1 MKKVYLL
8 LAEGFETIEALAPL
22 DILRRCDVDIKT
34 VSITDNINVTSS
46 QGVTVNADIILND
59 SLLDDGHML
68 ILPGGAPGYVNL
80 GDSKQVGTILK
91 NYYHS
96 GKYVAAICGAPT
108 VLVKNAVAID
118 KKLTCHSGVVSK
130 IGNHN
135 YIGGD
140 TVIDDNLITANGAG
154 SSLKFGF
161 LLAELL
167 VEKEKVAAVKK
178 GMEIK

>member
-1 MKKVYLL
+1 MKKAYLL

-22 DILRRCDVDIKT
+22 DIMRRCEIDLKT
-34 VSITDNINVTSS
+34 VSITNDTKVTSS
-46 QGVTVNADIILND
+46 QGVSVIADITLENS
-59 SLLDDGHML
+59 SLEDGDML

-80 GDSKQVGTILK
+80 GKSDAVGTILK
-91 NYYHS
+91 KYYHE

-108 VLVKNAVAID
+108 VLVINGIAND

-130 IGNHN
+130 MSDYN
-135 YIGGD
+135 YIGGN
-140 TVIDDNLITANGAG
+140 TVIDGNLITANGAG
-154 SSLKFGF
+154 SSLEFGF

-167 VEKEKVAAVKK
+167 ADKEKVNAVKK